1 MTAAV
6 SQRGVRRLDA
16 AGLAAV
22 AVAVQDEDVVAR
34 FMARI
39 VTVPGSECLW
49 WTGAVSGRGH
59 GRFWLAPGR
68 VMIAHR
74 FAFAVVCGVEAL
86 AMTRTLGHRCDN
98 PLCQRIGTGHAV
110 RSSALENRREW
121 ASRRRLAGNP
131 LNDPRGPRRRARAL
145 RDLAR
150 SDPGAVAADLAQL
163 RRVLGEQVPLW

>member
-1 MTAAV
+1 MTAV
-6 SQRGVRRLDA
+6 GQRGVRRLDA
-16 AGLAAV
+16 AGLAAL
-22 AVAVQDEDVVAR
+22 AVALEDPGVVAR
-34 FMARI
+34 FVARI
-39 VTVPGSECLW
+39 VTVPGSECSW

-74 FAFAVVCGVEAL
+74 FAFAMVCGVDAL
-86 AMTRTLGHRCDN
+86 AKTRILGHRCDN
-98 PLCQRIGTGHAV
+98 PLCQRIGPGHVVA
-110 RSSALENRREW
+110 SSAVQNRREW

-163 RRVLGEQVPLW
+163 RRVNGEQVPLW